1 MKKSILVLILG
12 LMFAGCTTTQT
23 GTTTGAL
30 GGAAI
35 GGIVGHQSGN
45 DLEGA
50 AIGGAVGALG
60 GYVVGE
66 KMKSKFCPTGGEQYD
81 GSVNFC
87 PIHGVELKPIQ
98 K

>member
-1 MKKSILVLILG
+1 MKNFFLIMIIGFML
-12 LMFAGCTTTQT
+12 AGCTTTQT
-23 GTTTGAL
+23 GTTAGGL
-30 GGAAI
+30 GGAVI
-35 GGIVGHQSGN
+35 GGIIGHQSGD

-60 GYVVGE
+60 GYIVGE

-81 GSVNFC
+81 ESVNFC
-87 PIHGVELKPIQ
+87 PIHGVELKPVQ

>member
-1 MKKSILVLILG
+1 MKRLLLVMIAAI
-12 LMFAGCTTTQT
+12 MFAGCTTTQT
-23 GTTTGAL
+23 GTTAGGL
-30 GGAAI
+30 GGAVI
-35 GGIVGHQSGN
+35 GWIIGHQSGN
-45 DLEGA
+45 DVEGA

-81 GSVNFC
+81 ESVNFC
-87 PIHGVELKPIQ
+87 PVHGVELKEVQ